1 VRGWAGSCLSSAKD
15 VMVFGQLFDAG
26 RVTGHDAQ
34 QCCCDRDLRLQE
46 SVYVEVACV
55 VAVKCG

>member
-1 VRGWAGSCLSSAKD
+1 
-15 VMVFGQLFDAG
+15 MVFGQLFDAG